1 MDHQQ
6 FRTEKDSLGS
16 VQVPADSPYGAQ
28 TQRAVDNFTLSK
40 SVMRWEFIEAV
51 IVIKKSAARTNLSL
65 GLLSP
70 EIAEAIINVCTTLSR
85 EKDPGAF
92 PVSVYQ
98 TGSGTSTNMNV
109 NEVISHLA
117 STRGINIHPNDH
129 VNLGQSSNDV
139 IPSAIHISTA
149 ATLSHTLL
157 PAIDY
162 LMETIQAYAENHRE
176 IIKTGR
182 THLMDAMPVRLS
194 NELMAWVYQLEESA
208 ERFNDILPRLLKL
221 PLGGTAVGSG
231 VNCPP
236 GFPDKTIKA
245 ISGELS
251 SSLPLS
257 TPLLF
262 QPMKSPYKGLSSLDT
277 PLELSGHLKNMG
289 MVLFKIAN
297 DLRWMNSGPG
307 AGLGEITLPALQPG
321 SSIMPA
327 KVNPVIPE
335 AVCMACSQVAGFDYA
350 NTLGSQAGNFQL
362 NTMFPL
368 IANNLLEAISLLTNS
383 CKSLA
388 DKAISG
394 MVVNKERCAE
404 PLEKNPI
411 LVTGLVPEI
420 GYLKAAEIGKIAA
433 SENRT
438 VLDVAREKTD
448 IDEKHLRTLLN
459 PEHLADGG
467 KKESY

>member
-1 MDHQQ
+1 MDNRG

-16 VQVPADSPYGAQ
+16 VQVPAGSPYGAQ
-28 TQRAVDNFTLSK
+28 TQRALDNFTLSK
-40 SVMRWEFIEAV
+40 TTMRWEFIEAV
-51 IVIKKSAARTNLSL
+51 IVIKKAAAKTHLSL
-65 GLLSP
+65 GLLAP
-70 EIAEAIINVCTTLSR
+70 EIANAITEVCDKLIKK
-85 EKDPGAF
+85 KDLNAF

-117 STRGINIHPNDH
+117 GTNNLNIHPNDH

-149 ATLSHTLL
+149 ASLSHTLL

-162 LMETIQAYAENHRE
+162 LIKTIKNYAEDHRE
-176 IIKTGR
+176 VIKTGR

-194 NELMAWVYQLEESA
+194 NELMAWVYQLEESK
-208 ERFNDILPRLLKL
+208 ERFNDLLTRLVKL

-236 GFPDKTIKA
+236 GFPEKA
-245 ISGELS
+245 IAGISDEIS
-251 SSLPLS
+251 SITSLAS
-257 TPLLF
+257 PLLF
-262 QPMKSPYKGLSSLDT
+262 KPMKSPYKGLSSLDT
-277 PLELSGHLKNMG
+277 PLELSGHLKNLA
-289 MVLFKIAN
+289 MVLYKIAN

-335 AVCMACSQVAGFDYA
+335 AVCMASAQVAGFDSA
-350 NTLGSQAGNFQL
+350 NTLASQAGNFQL

-368 IANNLLEAISLLTNS
+368 VANNLLEGISLITNS
-383 CKSLA
+383 CMSLA
-388 DKAISG
+388 DKAISE
-394 MVVNKERCAE
+394 MIVNKERCSE

-420 GYLKAAEIGKIAA
+420 GYQKAAEIGKIAA
-433 SENRT
+433 SEKRT
-438 VLDVAREKTD
+438 VLDVAREQTD
-448 IDEKHLRTLLN
+448 IDEERLQILLN
-459 PEHLADGG
+459 PERLADGG
-467 KKESY
+467 RKDHY